1 MHKRGSGIA
10 RKVWLRQN
18 AMMSSK
24 TQIEPATRNS
34 SRTLI
39 FCLLCFGFVLNG
51 IIINFVGPLL
61 PIFRNKWGLDDGRA
75 GLFSTVQFAVSL
87 VGVLL
92 SSPLITKKGFKPAIT
107 LGLILMGIGFAL
119 LNAPTFALA
128 LVASGF
134 YGFGY
139 GFVTPGTNLWVGES
153 YGNRRAS
160 ALNIA
165 NLAWGIGAMSSA
177 TEAMYAIRTSHIN
190 AALYISGSISV
201 VLALYLARQHFEKP
215 HQEVAQAAE
224 SSKVA
229 GTGVA
234 ILLGTLFYV
243 YVGTEVSTSY
253 WAATHAER
261 AAAWATNTFTLAP
274 SFFFAGLLG
283 GRGAAAVI
291 LLRLKEGTVATSGL
305 LIASAGEL
313 LFLTAHS
320 QVALF
325 AGAFLAG
332 LGLSSLYPIFVA
344 WLTKW
349 FGPRARKVGGAMFA
363 SAAVGSATLP
373 WLVGQVSR
381 AASSLRIGLIVPLAG
396 CAVMLTL
403 IALLRPNARG

>member
-1 MHKRGSGIA
+1 
-10 RKVWLRQN
+10 
-18 AMMSSK
+18 MMSSK
-24 TQIEPATRNS
+24 TQIEPTVQNS

-39 FCLLCFGFVLNG
+39 FYLLCFGFVLNG

-61 PIFRNKWGLDDGRA
+61 PTFREKWRLDDGRA

-92 SSPLITKKGFKPAIT
+92 SSPLITKKGFKLAIT
-107 LGLILMGIGFAL
+107 LGLILMGIGFAF
-119 LNAPTFALA
+119 LNARTFALA

-153 YGNRRAS
+153 YGERRAS

-165 NLAWGIGAMSSA
+165 NLAWGIGAISSA
-177 TEAMYAIRTSHIN
+177 PEAMYAMRTSHIN
-190 AALYISGSISV
+190 NVLYISGTISV
-201 VLALYLARQHFEKP
+201 LLALYLARQHFGKP
-215 HQEVAQAAE
+215 HEEVASQAIE
-224 SSKVA
+224 GSKVA

-234 ILLGTLFYV
+234 LLLGILFYV

-261 AAAWATNTFTLAP
+261 ATTWASNTFTLAP
-274 SFFFAGLLG
+274 MFFFGGLLG
-283 GRGAAAVI
+283 GRGAAAAI
-291 LLRLKEGTVATSGL
+291 LLRLKEGTVAMGGL
-305 LIASAGEL
+305 LIASAGEV

-320 QVALF
+320 QVTLF
-325 AGAFLAG
+325 AGAFLGG
-332 LGLSSLYPIFVA
+332 LGLSSLYPILVA

-349 FGPRARKVGGAMFA
+349 FGSRARKVGGAMFA
-363 SAAVGSATLP
+363 SAAIGSATLP

-396 CAVMLTL
+396 CAVMLAI
-403 IALLRPNARG
+403 IALLRPNTRG